1 MAGRGDRVS
10 RRQEPVLSMRGIV
23 SGLAGVCVLA
33 LILAPLPAEAEPQHR
48 PPTQVQ
54 GGANNG
60 VQTTVRDQQ
69 KSSGSSGS
77 SGAWPAGV
85 SGGPPGP
92 RCSYTVVTGDMW
104 GRVPGVNEAWAI
116 PGEYPGPSEEGGYFL
131 RECGGGTPTLV
142 WIGDGAPVGG
152 RPVVVVTPQMLA
164 VEARDTLVL
173 PDPVVEL
180 NPSADEPYQLVNFP
194 IWWWNTR
201 WEVLGQRTAAGRVW
215 AEVTA
220 TPVASRFE
228 GGDGGRRVC
237 AGRGLAW
244 RPQYSDRNGRACL
257 YTYRKAAD
265 AYEATVTTTWRV
277 TWVGS
282 GDTGGE
288 LEPMY
293 TSTVIPLRVFERH
306 ALNVYPTG

>member
-1 MAGRGDRVS
+1 MKRFRLIAAVGVTLTGLVAGPATVEPPVTRRGDDRVGVAVSDSASSGPAS
-10 RRQEPVLSMRGIV
+10 RGSGGRDARPAGGEV
-23 SGLAGVCVLA
+23 SG
-33 LILAPLPAEAEPQHR
+33 
-48 PPTQVQ
+48 
-54 GGANNG
+54 
-60 VQTTVRDQQ
+60 
-69 KSSGSSGS
+69 GSSGS
-77 SGAWPAGV
+77 
-85 SGGPPGP
+85 
-92 RCSYTVVTGDMW
+92 RCSYEVVTSDMW

-142 WIGDGAPVGG
+142 WIGDGAPAGG
-152 RPVVVVTPQMLA
+152 RPVVVVVTPEMLA

-194 IWWWNTR
+194 IWWWNTQ
-201 WEVLGQRTAAGRVW
+201 WEALGTRVQAGRVW
-215 AEVTA
+215 AQVTA

-228 GGDGGRRVC
+228 GGDGGREVC